1 MALGLRSSMNDFD
14 GEMLDIYERLE
25 SIERD
30 HKRIKR
36 VQDDQALFFALL
48 MRKYNVTIDEIRAEG
63 KTLC

>member
-1 MALGLRSSMNDFD
+1 MELGSRLNTNDFD

-36 VQDDQALFFALL
+36 IQDDQALFFALL
-48 MRKYNVTIDEIRAEG
+48 MKKYNVTVDEIRAEG
-63 KTLC
+63 KALC